1 MESAMHRS
9 SRGVS
14 LVEAMVALAVMAFG
28 MLAVV
33 GVQSTLRLNADIA
46 KQRSEATRIAQETLE
61 KYRDFTVI
69 DTTVDTRAW
78 ADIASTGPTN
88 QVLGNTTYTVQTV
101 VSTYADPPAKALHVT
116 VRWDDRAGGD
126 QFVTVASAIA
136 AAAPGLSGT
145 LAIRPG
151 TAAGGPVRRPFRRH
165 PTIPAQAREFG
176 PKSAFVPPSPNPR
189 TVIVFDNV
197 TGLITGLC
205 TFAYD
210 VSNENITSDNI
221 QSCSNNTTA
230 QLLAGY
236 IRFQRSTDGPDLS
249 AADVE
254 NPMGPALRTRMQVQL
269 TSSGHPSSPLCFD
282 DATVFN
288 VVNGALSLA
297 TYYCVI
303 FSNSELNWSGRSS
316 LVPEDVSE
324 DPFHPWVIAEDIVAS
339 ANRYRVC
346 RYTPAANDSVSV
358 PNQDHPRNYADVG
371 GNLTNQNFVVI
382 ASHKHCPTD
391 VPANPA
397 ASDFVSSNT
406 LQHQPTPS
414 P

>member
-1 MESAMHRS
+1 MHRG

-46 KQRSEATRIAQETLE
+46 KQRSDATRIAQETLE
-61 KYRDFTVI
+61 KFRDFTVI

-78 ADIASTGPTN
+78 ADITSAGPTT

-101 VSTYADPPAKALHVT
+101 VATYADPPAKALHVT
-116 VRWDDRAGGD
+116 VRWDDRAGED
-126 QFVTVASAIA
+126 QHVTVASAIA

-165 PTIPAQAREFG
+165 PTIPVQAREFG

-197 TGLITGLC
+197 SGLITGLC

-210 VSNENITSDNI
+210 VSNESITSDDI

-230 QLLAGY
+230 QLLTGY
-236 IRFQRSTDGPDLS
+236 IRFERSTTGPELS
-249 AADVE
+249 AAQVE
-254 NPMGPALRTRMQVQL
+254 NPMGPALRTRLQVQL
-269 TSSGHPSSPLCFD
+269 TSSGHPTTPLCFD
-282 DATVFN
+282 DATVFS
-288 VVNGALSLA
+288 VVGGALPLA

-303 FSNSELNWSGRSS
+303 FSNSALSWSGSS
-316 LVPEDVSE
+316 SVVPEDVSG
-324 DPFHPWVIAEDIVAS
+324 DPFHPWVIAEDDGVS
-339 ANRYRVC
+339 TNRYRVC

-371 GNLTNQNFVVI
+371 SNLTNQNFVVI
-382 ASHKHCPTD
+382 SSQKHCPTD
-391 VPANPA
+391 VAANPA
-397 ASDFVSSNT
+397 TGDFINSNT
-406 LQHQPTPS
+406 LQHQPAP
-414 P
+414 